1 MMESRPPQ
9 RHVIPILVIG
19 LIFGIVIGII
29 LDSQVLNTFALG
41 AGPATVTT
49 STSPDFKLM
58 NEAWN
63 VIQRFYVDRQA
74 VDAKKLTYGGISG
87 MVDAL
92 GDTGHT
98 RFLTPEMLKAENN
111 YTRGEFEGI
120 GAEVQMKD
128 GHVVIVAPID
138 NSPAQKAGLRPGD
151 AIIKVNGQ
159 DVSGLP
165 LTDVVSRI
173 VGPAGTK
180 VTITVMHPGSTTPQ
194 DYTLTRAKI
203 TLQNVTWS
211 MVPGTKIAHIRL
223 AAFSQ
228 NVSKDL
234 QKALQDAQNQGAT
247 GIILDLRSNPGGLLN
262 EAISVTSQ
270 FLSSGNVLQEKDA
283 TGNIKNTPVEPGG
296 VALKIPLVV
305 LINQGSASASE
316 IVAGALQDA
325 GRAKLV
331 GEKTFGTG
339 TVLKQFDLSDGSAML
354 VATEEWLT
362 PKGRVIWHQGIAPDT
377 SVTLPANAT
386 PLTPEAETSMTP
398 QQVQSSGDSQLL
410 EGLKILN

>member
-1 MMESRPPQ
+1 METRPPQ
-9 RHVIPILVIG
+9 RQVIPILIIG
-19 LIFGIVIGII
+19 LIFGIFIGII
-29 LDSQVLNTFALG
+29 LDSQVLNTIALG
-41 AGPATVTT
+41 AGPTT
-49 STSPDFKLM
+49 ASTSSSPDFKLM
-58 NEAWN
+58 NEAWS
-63 VIQRFYVDRQA
+63 VIQRYYVDRQA

-111 YTRGEFEGI
+111 YTQGQFEGI

-128 GHVVIVAPID
+128 GHVVIVSPID

-151 AIIKVNGQ
+151 VIIKVNGQ
-159 DVSGLP
+159 DITGLS
-165 LTDVVSRI
+165 LADVVSRI
-173 VGPAGTK
+173 TGPAGTQ
-180 VTITVMHPGSTTPQ
+180 VTITVLHPSSTTPQ

-203 TLQNVTWS
+203 TVQNVTWT

-228 NVSKDL
+228 DVSKDL
-234 QKALQDAQNQGAT
+234 QKALQDAQKQGAT
-247 GIILDLRSNPGGLLN
+247 GIILDLRNDPGGLLN
-262 EAISVTSQ
+262 EAVSVTSQ
-270 FLSSGNVLQEKDA
+270 FIGSGNVLQTKDA
-283 TGNIKNTPVEPGG
+283 SGNIKNVPVEPGG
-296 VALKIPLVV
+296 IATKIPMIV

-325 GRAKLV
+325 NRAKLV

-339 TVLKQFDLSDGSAML
+339 TVLKQFDLTDGSAML

-362 PKGRVIWHQGIAPDT
+362 PKGRVIWHQGIAPDV
-377 SVTLPANAT
+377 SVTLPAGVT
-386 PLTPEAETSMTP
+386 LLTPEAETSMTP
-398 QQVQSSGDSQLL
+398 QQIQSSGDSQLL
-410 EGLKILN
+410 DGLKLLN

>member
-1 MMESRPPQ
+1 METRPPQ
-9 RHVIPILVIG
+9 RQVIPILIIG
-19 LIFGIVIGII
+19 LIFGIFIGII
-29 LDSQVLNTFALG
+29 LDSQVLNTIALG
-41 AGPATVTT
+41 AGPTT
-49 STSPDFKLM
+49 ASTSSSPDFKLM
-58 NEAWN
+58 NEAWS
-63 VIQRFYVDRQA
+63 VIQRYYVDRQA

-111 YTRGEFEGI
+111 YTQGQFEGI

-128 GHVVIVAPID
+128 GHVVIVSPID

-151 AIIKVNGQ
+151 VIIKVNGQ
-159 DVSGLP
+159 DITGLS
-165 LTDVVSRI
+165 LADVVSRI
-173 VGPAGTK
+173 TGPAGTQ
-180 VTITVMHPGSTTPQ
+180 VTITILHPGSTAPQ

-203 TLQNVTWS
+203 TVQNVTWT

-228 NVSKDL
+228 DVSKDL
-234 QKALQDAQNQGAT
+234 QKALQDAQKQGAT
-247 GIILDLRSNPGGLLN
+247 GIILDLRNDPGGLLN
-262 EAISVTSQ
+262 EAVSVTSQ
-270 FLSSGNVLQEKDA
+270 FIGSGNVLQTKDA
-283 TGNIKNTPVEPGG
+283 SGNIKNVPVEPGG
-296 VALKIPLVV
+296 IATKIPMIV

-325 GRAKLV
+325 NRAKLV

-339 TVLKQFDLSDGSAML
+339 TVLKQFDLTDGSAML

-362 PKGRVIWHQGIAPDT
+362 PKGRVIWHQGIAPDV
-377 SVTLPANAT
+377 SVTLPAGVT
-386 PLTPEAETSMTP
+386 LLTPEAETSMTP
-398 QQVQSSGDSQLL
+398 QQIQSSGDSQLL
-410 EGLKILN
+410 DGLKLLN